1 MKYIK
6 TKKIKNSNKMLIKSI
21 FIVISFFSL
30 CSKVNASDI
39 SDYYINVNILS
50 NGDIKVQE
58 VRKLNGYYNGIIT
71 NLDYKNNYDVNNDTF
86 DFLNDNKYNAD
97 NITDIKVFDI
107 SNPVFSKDIFNNL
120 NKEFVKVD
128 SAETGDY
135 GVYTLTNNY
144 NRYTIKTFLPSK
156 YNSAQYLEYTIKNA
170 VVVHN
175 DVAEVFW
182 NLLRNNS
189 ESIDNYNVWIN
200 LPDKSETQRIFLHG
214 GIGTSKIVDNKTYE
228 IRYSNISSYTDI
240 SYRIV
245 FDKSLV
251 SGSNKSSEVEGLE
264 SILKT
269 EEDLYNLDDTPNYD
283 NYTKETKDE
292 TKYMIVLIIM
302 IISSISF
309 LFHMLFNPR
318 KKKQKQYA
326 NYIDL
331 SIKNNDLNN
340 NSDYYRDIPFG
351 YGPEIV
357 DMLKHDGKITKC
369 GISAN
374 ILNLII
380 KKIITVQKINND
392 YIINYTG
399 SEVMKNNIEQSI
411 IHYLFGN
418 ELSNKLSDIKNFP
431 KSKHY
436 ELYTNVL
443 NNIPDNFH
451 DDIYSNKGDK
461 KRIILLIIVTLILL
475 ALFNPYTLIFGL
487 LFLYTSHTK
496 KIIFI
501 YCLGIGLSSVL
512 FIKSF
517 RNKKKANLNY
527 YTKIGLEHYNR
538 WNKFER
544 FLLDFSNIKDKTI
557 LDVHLYEKYL
567 VYAVALDIAD
577 KVIKE
582 INIPNINLEL
592 YNELINI
599 TGDIGNNVEK
609 EYNSYVR
616 QHRVYSNDDYRDY
629 DNSSSSGFGG
639 GSSSDGGS
647 SGGGGTSTGRF

>member
-1 MKYIK
+1 MK
-6 TKKIKNSNKMLIKSI
+6 NKYLKLL
-21 FIVISFFSL
+21 FIVVSFFSF
-30 CSKVNASDI
+30 CFKVNAGDI
-39 SDYYINVNILS
+39 SNYYININIQN

-71 NLDYKNNYDVNNDTF
+71 NLNYKNNNSVNNNTF

-107 SNPVFSKDIFNNL
+107 ANPFFSKEIFNNL
-120 NKEFVKVD
+120 NKEFIKVD
-128 SAETGDY
+128 SAKTGDY
-135 GVYTLTNNY
+135 GVYTLTNSY
-144 NRYTIKTFLPSK
+144 NGYTIKTFLPSK

-182 NLLRNNS
+182 NLLRNNG

-214 GIGTSKIVDNKTYE
+214 GIGTSKIVDNRIYE
-228 IRYSNISSYTDI
+228 IHYSNISSYTDI

-245 FDKSLV
+245 FDKSIV
-251 SGSNKSSEVEGLE
+251 SSSNKLSEVDGLE
-264 SILKT
+264 NILKT
-269 EEDLYNLDDTPNYD
+269 EEELYNSKDTPNYD
-283 NYTKETKDE
+283 EYINEKKDE
-292 TKYMIVLIIM
+292 TIYMIVLAII
-302 IISSISF
+302 IISSTSF
-309 LFHMLFNPR
+309 LIYMVLKPR
-318 KKKQKQYA
+318 RKKQKQYS

-331 SIKNNDLNN
+331 SIKNNDLY
-340 NSDYYRDIPFG
+340 NSSNYYRDIPFE

-374 ILNLII
+374 ILNMII
-380 KKIITVQKINND
+380 KKIITIQKINND

-399 SEVMKNNIEQSI
+399 SETKKNKIEHCI

-418 ELSNKLSDIKNFP
+418 ELSNKLSDIKDFP

-436 ELYTNVL
+436 ELYCNLL
-443 NNIPDNFH
+443 NNIPDNFN
-451 DDIYSNKGDK
+451 DDIYSNKSDK
-461 KRIILLIIVTLILL
+461 KRIIILIIATLILL
-475 ALFNPYTLIFGL
+475 ALFNPYTLIFVL

-501 YCLGIGLSSVL
+501 YCLGIGLSIAL
-512 FIKSF
+512 YIKSF

-527 YTKIGLEHYNR
+527 YTKIGLEHYNI

-599 TGDIGNNVEK
+599 TSDIGNSIEK

-616 QHRVYSNDDYRDY
+616 RHIAYSNDDDINY

-639 GSSSDGGS
+639 SSSSDGGS
-647 SGGGGTSTGRF
+647 YGGGGTSTGRF

>member
-1 MKYIK
+1 MK
-6 TKKIKNSNKMLIKSI
+6 NKYLKLL
-21 FIVISFFSL
+21 FIVVSFFSF
-30 CSKVNASDI
+30 CFKVNAGDI
-39 SDYYINVNILS
+39 SNYYININIQN

-71 NLDYKNNYDVNNDTF
+71 NLNYKNNNSVNNNTF

-107 SNPVFSKDIFNNL
+107 ANPFFSKEIFNNL
-120 NKEFVKVD
+120 NKEFIKVD
-128 SAETGDY
+128 SAKTGDY
-135 GVYTLTNNY
+135 GVYTLTNSY
-144 NRYTIKTFLPSK
+144 NGYTIKTFLPSK

-182 NLLRNNS
+182 NLLRNNG

-214 GIGTSKIVDNKTYE
+214 GIGTSKIVDNRIYE
-228 IRYSNISSYTDI
+228 IHYSNISSYTDI

-245 FDKSLV
+245 FDKSIV
-251 SGSNKSSEVEGLE
+251 SSSNKLSEVDGLE
-264 SILKT
+264 NILKT
-269 EEDLYNLDDTPNYD
+269 EEELYNSKDTPNYD
-283 NYTKETKDE
+283 EYINEKKDE
-292 TKYMIVLIIM
+292 TIYMIVLAII
-302 IISSISF
+302 IISSTSF
-309 LFHMLFNPR
+309 LIYMVLKPR
-318 KKKQKQYA
+318 RKKQKQYS

-331 SIKNNDLNN
+331 SIKNNDLY
-340 NSDYYRDIPFG
+340 NSSNYYRDIPFE

-374 ILNLII
+374 ILNMII
-380 KKIITVQKINND
+380 KKIITIQKINND

-399 SEVMKNNIEQSI
+399 SETKKNKIEHCI

-418 ELSNKLSDIKNFP
+418 ELSNKLSDIKDFP

-436 ELYTNVL
+436 ELYCNLL
-443 NNIPDNFH
+443 NNIPDNFN
-451 DDIYSNKGDK
+451 DDIYSNKSDK
-461 KRIILLIIVTLILL
+461 KRIIILIIATLILL
-475 ALFNPYTLIFGL
+475 ALFNPYTLIFVL

-501 YCLGIGLSSVL
+501 YCLGIGLSIAL
-512 FIKSF
+512 YIKSF

-599 TGDIGNNVEK
+599 TSDIGNSIEK

-616 QHRVYSNDDYRDY
+616 RHIAYSNDDDINY

-639 GSSSDGGS
+639 SSSSDGGS
-647 SGGGGTSTGRF
+647 YGGGGTSTGRF

>member
-1 MKYIK
+1 MK
-6 TKKIKNSNKMLIKSI
+6 NKYLKLLL
-21 FIVISFFSL
+21 FVVVSFFSF
-30 CSKVNASDI
+30 CFKVNASDI
-39 SDYYINVNILS
+39 SNYYININILN

-71 NLDYKNNYDVNNDTF
+71 NLNYKNNNSISNTTF
-86 DFLNDNKYNAD
+86 DFLYDNMYNAD

-107 SNPVFSKDIFNNL
+107 AEPVFSREIFNNL
-120 NKEFVKVD
+120 NKEFIKVD
-128 SAETGDY
+128 NAEMGDY

-144 NRYTIKTFLPSK
+144 NGFTIKTFLPSK

-182 NLLRNNS
+182 NLLRNNN
-189 ESIDNYNVWIN
+189 ESIDDYNVWIN

-214 GIGTSKIVDNKTYE
+214 GVGTSKIVDNKIYE
-228 IRYSNISSYTDI
+228 IHYNNISSYTDI

-245 FDKSLV
+245 FDKNIV
-251 SGSNKSSEVEGLE
+251 SGSNKLSEVDGLE

-269 EEDLYNLDDTPNYD
+269 EEEIYNSNNIPNYD
-283 NYTKETKDE
+283 NYIKEKNNE

-302 IISSISF
+302 IISSVSF
-309 LFHMLFNPR
+309 LIHMFLKPR
-318 KKKQKQYA
+318 KKKQKQYT

-331 SIKNNDLNN
+331 SIKNNDLYN
-340 NSDYYRDIPFG
+340 NSDYCRDIPFE

-374 ILNLII
+374 ILNLIL

-392 YIINYTG
+392 YILNYTG
-399 SEVMKNNIEQSI
+399 SEVMKNNMELCI

-418 ELSNKLSDIKNFP
+418 ELSNKLSNIKNFP
-431 KSKHY
+431 KYKHY
-436 ELYTNVL
+436 ELYTNIL
-443 NNIPDNFH
+443 SNIPDNFH
-451 DDIYSNKGDK
+451 DDIYSNKHDK
-461 KRIILLIIVTLILL
+461 KRIILLIIATLILL
-475 ALFNPYTLIFGL
+475 VLFNPYTLIFVL
-487 LFLYTSHTK
+487 LFSFTSHTK

-501 YCLGIGLSSVL
+501 YCLGIGLSIVL

-517 RNKKKANLNY
+517 RNKKKVNLNY
-527 YTKIGLEHYNR
+527 YTKLGLEHYNK
-538 WNKFER
+538 WNKFEE
-544 FLLDFSNIKDKTI
+544 FLLDFSNIKNKTI
-557 LDVHLYEKYL
+557 LDVYLYEKYL

-582 INIPNINLEL
+582 IKIPNINLEL
-592 YNELINI
+592 YNELISI
-599 TGDIGNNVEK
+599 TSDIGNSVEK

-616 QHRVYSNDDYRDY
+616 QNRVYSSDDDNDTNY
-629 DNSSSSGFGG
+629 DNSSSLGFGG
-639 GSSSDGGS
+639 DSSSDGGS
-647 SGGGGTSTGRF
+647 YGGGGTSTGRF